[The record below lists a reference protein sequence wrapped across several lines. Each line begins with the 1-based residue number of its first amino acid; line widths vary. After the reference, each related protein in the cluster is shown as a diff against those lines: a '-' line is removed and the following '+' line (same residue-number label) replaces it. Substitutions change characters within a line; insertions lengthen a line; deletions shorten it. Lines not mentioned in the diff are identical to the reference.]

1 MPTDGPTCSHGPM
14 LKIVDQTSCSF
25 HYACSAFRDKG
36 ECEKQDLY
44 QSCTLKNWS
53 SEDILGISQS
63 DRAYCYTCDCLFSL
77 SLSGQKHEMHEYRKN
92 LSDNLLGMPSYLLKP
107 LENSKAHA
115 VTYENHSRLDCDIT
129 DNRNHRDLNNKIGDH
144 SNRGQRRDSIVR
156 LFTSLLPS
164 LVPPPKSIEKCFR
177 FCEICQRYSHI
188 TNLHCPKCDRCT
200 TKHGPTYVHCDKC
213 NRCRPA
219 KKFHCDQCKHCVS
232 INQCVHQSKRKK
244 LSYNTSDNFN
254 CVREI
259 IDKSLHNIRIYIY
272 PLNDSLMFTS
282 FSQQFISL
290 YNTILSS
297 KYYVNQIEEA
307 CIIIPGLDLLYAY
320 PDDNQM
326 IDLSMRYLHHLPRRT
341 IFLIVFQ
348 STDQNLIYQVQYL
361 LLDSRT
367 SNSSLVR
374 PILVLDSS
382 SNQSNT
388 TYNQRFVLVSESPYR
403 QGVEKWIDYSE
414 SLCSSEF
421 CLIIDADNLN
431 RFNLYDSLA
440 CGCIP
445 VIVND
450 DIVLPFSEVL
460 DWYKIAIHIPQVKFQ
475 KIPSI
480 LSTYSSKEKSLLR
493 KQIMFIYQRY
503 FSSIEKIILTTLD
516 ILNDRVFPQYSRSY
530 AEWNYPNYS
539 KVGLPISPVLF
550 YPAKA
555 FPRTGFTAL
564 IRAHNHFTLLCILLK
579 SIQSVKSL
587 RRIVVVWTNKIYP
600 VPDSTLWPSLIV
612 PLSIVRSAYG
622 SVNGR
627 FFPYRQIITEAVFSI
642 EEDTCLPSVELI
654 ERAFEDWPEPRIGSE
669 VVERVDNFTYLGS
682 LISPNVLVS
691 DEISAQIRKA
701 RLAFAN
707 LRHLWRSR
715 DIRLPIKGRVYC
727 AAVRSVLLCGCET
740 WPLRED
746 THLLAS
752 SIKAFID
759 DLDTCEDIFFYW
771 FIIQTSNGQSVLS
784 SSGSNRSPTN
794 NYHNYSSNLYNL
806 SNECN
811 ITPKHCSFHV
821 SRLKSFVRQFDRTN
835 YYPMKISHITAGAL

>member
-1 MPTDGPTCSHGPM
+1 MM
-14 LKIVDQTSCSF
+14 LTNVNGSYCFKYFLICFIIFSMIVYYYYNNNFNS
-25 HYACSAFRDKG
+25 
-36 ECEKQDLY
+36 LY
-44 QSCTLKNWS
+44 DMMIISNEEYTRKFQQSYYQL
-53 SEDILGISQS
+53 
-63 DRAYCYTCDCLFSL
+63 
-77 SLSGQKHEMHEYRKN
+77 
-92 LSDNLLGMPSYLLKP
+92 P
-107 LENSKAHA
+107 LYMN
-115 VTYENHSRLDCDIT
+115 
-129 DNRNHRDLNNKIGDH
+129 
-144 SNRGQRRDSIVR
+144 
-156 LFTSLLPS
+156 
-164 LVPPPKSIEKCFR
+164 
-177 FCEICQRYSHI
+177 
-188 TNLHCPKCDRCT
+188 
-200 TKHGPTYVHCDKC
+200 
-213 NRCRPA
+213 
-219 KKFHCDQCKHCVS
+219 KHCTYS
-232 INQCVHQSKRKK
+232 TCFNIS
-244 LSYNTSDNFN
+244 N

-290 YNTILSS
+290 YNTIISS

-326 IDLSMRYLHHLPRRT
+326 IDLSMRYLHHLPSWNEGKNHLIINFLSNEKLKYTASAVVASASHTSLTFRSKFDVVLPAFNPLTVVVNQRIHERRT

-367 SNSSLVR
+367 SNSNLVR

-555 FPRTGFTAL
+555 FTRTGFTAL

-612 PLSIVRSAYG
+612 PLSVVRSAYG

-654 ERAFEDWPEPRIGSE
+654 ERAFELWCQNPER
-669 VVERVDNFTYLGS
+669 
-682 LISPNVLVS
+682 LISLS
-691 DEISAQIRKA
+691 DQSIWNLFDNNQSFSASFSSVFFHKHY
-701 RLAFAN
+701 L
-707 LRHLWRSR
+707 HLYT
-715 DIRLPIKGRVYC
+715 D
-727 AAVRSVLLCGCET
+727 
-740 WPLRED
+740 
-746 THLLAS
+746 LLAS

-771 FIIQTSNGQSVLS
+771 FMIQTSNGQSVLS
-784 SSGSNRSPTN
+784 TSGSNRSSTN
-794 NYHNYSSNLYNL
+794 NYSSNLYNL

-811 ITPKHCSFHV
+811 ITPKHCSFHLPLV
-821 SRLKSFVRQFDRTN
+821 LIPTYHVHVLLLLDQTN
-835 YYPMKISHITAGAL
+835 SMPLHMGFLL

>member
-1 MPTDGPTCSHGPM
+1 MLLPNVNSFYCFKYFLVCFIIFSMIFFYYYNNTTANFNSLYNMMIISNEEDTKQFHQSYYQLPLYINKHCTYSTC
-14 LKIVDQTSCSF
+14 F
-25 HYACSAFRDKG
+25 
-36 ECEKQDLY
+36 
-44 QSCTLKNWS
+44 N
-53 SEDILGISQS
+53 ISN
-63 DRAYCYTCDCLFSL
+63 CV
-77 SLSGQKHEMHEYRKN
+77 HEM
-92 LSDNLLGMPSYLLKP
+92 
-107 LENSKAHA
+107 
-115 VTYENHSRLDCDIT
+115 
-129 DNRNHRDLNNKIGDH
+129 IG
-144 SNRGQRRDSIVR
+144 
-156 LFTSLLPS
+156 
-164 LVPPPKSIEKCFR
+164 
-177 FCEICQRYSHI
+177 
-188 TNLHCPKCDRCT
+188 
-200 TKHGPTYVHCDKC
+200 
-213 NRCRPA
+213 
-219 KKFHCDQCKHCVS
+219 
-232 INQCVHQSKRKK
+232 
-244 LSYNTSDNFN
+244 
-254 CVREI
+254 
-259 IDKSLHNIRIYIY
+259 KSLHHIRIYMY
-272 PLNDSLMFTS
+272 PLNNSLMFTG

-290 YNTILSS
+290 YNTVLSS

-320 PDDNQM
+320 PDNNQM
-326 IDLSMRYLHHLPRRT
+326 IDLSMRYLHHLPSWNEGKNHLIINFLSNEKLKYSASAIVASASHTSLTFRSKFDIVLPAFNPLINVMNQPIHGRRT

-367 SNSSLVR
+367 SNPNLMR
-374 PILVLDSS
+374 TILVLDSS

-403 QGVEKWIDYSE
+403 QGVKKWIDYSV
-414 SLCSSEF
+414 SLCSGEF

-450 DIVLPFSEVL
+450 DIVLPFSEIL
-460 DWYKIAIHIPQVKFQ
+460 DWYKIAIRIPQVKFQ

-539 KVGLPISPVLF
+539 EVGLPISPVLF

-564 IRAHNHFTLLCILLK
+564 IRAHNHFTLLCMLLK

-627 FFPYRQIITEAVFSI
+627 FFPYRQIRTEAIFSI
-642 EEDTCLPSVELI
+642 EEDTCLPSVESV
-654 ERAFEDWPEPRIGSE
+654 ERAFELWCQNPER
-669 VVERVDNFTYLGS
+669 
-682 LISPNVLVS
+682 LVS
-691 DEISAQIRKA
+691 LSDQSIWNLFDNNQSFSASFSSVFFHKHY
-701 RLAFAN
+701 L
-707 LRHLWRSR
+707 HLYT
-715 DIRLPIKGRVYC
+715 D
-727 AAVRSVLLCGCET
+727 
-740 WPLRED
+740 
-746 THLLAS
+746 LLAS
-752 SIKAFID
+752 PIKAFID
-759 DLDTCEDIFFYW
+759 ELDTCEDIFFYW
-771 FIIQTSNGQSVLS
+771 FIIQTSDGQSVLS

-794 NYHNYSSNLYNL
+794 NNHNYSSNLYHL
-806 SNECN
+806 SSECN

-821 SRLKSFVRQFDRTN
+821 SRLKSFLQQFDRTN